1 MREWTLKGYL
11 LSQLQMFSDYDGV
24 SLYAFSDMARN
35 DARLQDAL
43 CMYLMLYVD
52 DSLRSRL
59 MKKYAYLQAPC
70 QSLAG
75 LTVDNVES
83 FFDCDQ
89 FSEYQTVYSNYCYLR
104 DRGEKE
110 DKLKRI
116 MYQKIVERQR
126 EKNLTNYRIYTQLRL
141 NPGNINAFLKN
152 GDVSKVSLDTTRQIL
167 AFVNES

>member
-24 SLYAFSDMARN
+24 SLYAFSDMARSN
-35 DARLQDAL
+35 ARLQDAL

-52 DSLRSRL
+52 DSLRNRL

-116 MYQKIVERQR
+116 MYQKIAERQR